1 MGKYKV
7 EWKLHE
13 EFKKQDKKA
22 LEFIAEY
29 QQKVQAAKENVTAAT
44 VAYEA
49 ILQREF
55 AGEEVAAEKQEA
67 LDNIDK
73 GRAAVKVAEEEHS
86 KANDYA
92 NEHLRGKITLE
103 DLTADWN
110 GNMRPS
116 IRGNEFADIKQRAHE
131 GLKAY
136 YEAVQDL
143 IALENACSAA
153 LSDSGI
159 GERLQRHR
167 SHNGYTVLHEPAS
180 IWDFV
185 KIHPTEADWYNIT
198 NYRKVPAKYR
208 N

>member
-1 MGKYKV
+1 M
-7 EWKLHE
+7 
-13 EFKKQDKKA
+13 
-22 LEFIAEY
+22 
-29 QQKVQAAKENVTAAT
+29 
-44 VAYEA
+44 AYEA

-73 GRAAVKVAEEEHS
+73 ARAAVKVAEEEYS

-110 GNMRPS
+110 GNMCPS
-116 IRGNEFADIKQRAHE
+116 IRGNEFADIQQRAHE

-143 IALENACSAA
+143 MDLENACKVA

-167 SHNGYTVLHEPAS
+167 SRGGYSILHEPAS
-180 IWDFV
+180 IFNFV
-185 KIHPTEADWYNIT
+185 KIHPSKWDWDNII
-198 NYRKVPAKYR
+198 NYRKVPYQYKK
-208 N
+208 